1 MFDWLQNLPL
11 LLPWLVILPL
21 VWALLSLALGTHY
34 RHWLAG
40 LAIAALMLVNLG
52 LVGQWLL
59 EGDLT
64 YALGGWEAPLGI
76 QLRLDGLALA
86 LVGVTS
92 LVITACALHASTYLD
107 DYPRAQQY
115 FWPLL
120 AFIWAS
126 LNVIWLSADLFNLY
140 VGLELLG
147 LSAVGLVALTGQAEA
162 LGAALRYLYAALLGS
177 LAYLLGVALIY
188 SGYGQLDLLALAPL
202 LQSDASTRLALAL
215 MTLGLLLKTA
225 IFPLH
230 SWLPPA
236 HGKALPPV
244 SALLSALVVK
254 ASFYILARLWLQTGT
269 QVVVPSAAQMLGILG
284 AGAIFWGGWMAWR
297 QNELKMLVAYSTVAQ
312 LGYLMLMFPLAIGVS
327 PAAAQLAWEG
337 GWLHLIAH
345 ALAKAAMFLAAGNLV
360 LAMRRPDLQGLH
372 GVGRFLPFSLLG
384 FGLAG
389 VSIMGLPPSGGFM
402 AKWLLLQSALLSG
415 QWWWLL
421 VLVAGSALSALY
433 IFKVYQQCYVDDT
446 EVDSFRHPSLW
457 MDVSSILLAILAVGL
472 GILSAW
478 PQALIGSV
486 LDGGAG

>member
-1 MFDWLQNLPL
+1 MADWLQNLPL
-11 LLPWLVILPL
+11 LLPWLVIVPL
-21 VWALLSLALGTHY
+21 VWALVNLALGNRL
-34 RHWLAG
+34 RHLVAG
-40 LAIAALMLVNLG
+40 ISIVILLLVSLG
-52 LVGQWLL
+52 VLGQWLVL
-59 EGDLT
+59 GDLT
-64 YALGGWEAPLGI
+64 YALGDWDVPLGI

-86 LVGVTS
+86 MVLLTS
-92 LVITACALHASTYLD
+92 LVTSACALHASTYLD

-120 AFIWAS
+120 AFTWAS

-147 LSAVGLVALTGQAEA
+147 LSAVGLVALTGQTEA

-188 SGYGQLDLLALAPL
+188 SGYGQLDLLSLAPL
-202 LQSDASTRLALAL
+202 LQSDATTRLAFAL

-225 IFPLH
+225 VFPLH
-230 SWLPPA
+230 VWLPPA
-236 HGKALPPV
+236 HGRALPPV
-244 SALLSALVVK
+244 SALLSALVIK
-254 ASFYILARLWLQTGT
+254 ASFYILVRLWLEAGVE
-269 QVVVPSAAQMLGILG
+269 VVVPSAAQLLGVLG
-284 AGAIFWGGWMAWR
+284 AGAVFWGGWMAWR
-297 QNELKMLVAYSTVAQ
+297 QTELKMLVAYSTVAQ
-312 LGYLMLMFPLAIGVS
+312 LGYLMLVFPLAVGVS

-337 GWLHLIAH
+337 GWLQLIAH

-402 AKWLLLQSALLSG
+402 AKWLLLQSALMSG

-421 VLVAGSALSALY
+421 VLVVGSALSAVY
-433 IFKVYQQCYVDDT
+433 IFKVYQQCYIEDT
-446 EVDSFRHPSLW
+446 DVDSFRHPSLL
-457 MDVSSILLAILAVGL
+457 MDLSSITLALLALSL
-472 GILSAW
+472 GVFSAW
-478 PQALIGSV
+478 PQALVGSAFS
-486 LDGGAG
+486 GGAG

>member
-1 MFDWLQNLPL
+1 MSSLLQELPQ

-21 VWALLSLALGTHY
+21 FWALFSLALGVLY
-34 RHWLAG
+34 RHWIAGVFIFLLLAT
-40 LAIAALMLVNLG
+40 NLI
-52 LVGQWLL
+52 LIGQWLL
-59 EGDLT
+59 LGDL
-64 YALGGWEAPLGI
+64 YYSLGDWDVPLGI
-76 QLRLDGLALA
+76 QLRLDGVALA
-86 LVGVTS
+86 MVTVTS
-92 LVITACALHASTYLD
+92 LVTAACSLHASTYLD

-120 AFIWAS
+120 AFTWAS

-147 LSAVGLVALTGQAEA
+147 LSAVGLVALTGQTEA

-188 SGYGQLDLLALAPL
+188 SGYGQLDLPALSGL
-202 LQSDASTRLALAL
+202 LESDASTRLALAL

-230 SWLPPA
+230 IWLPPA

-254 ASFYILARLWLQTGT
+254 ASFYILVRLWLEAGL
-269 QVVVPSAAQMLGILG
+269 QVVVPSAAQFMGALG
-284 AGAIFWGGWMAWR
+284 AGAVFWGGWMAWR
-297 QNELKMLVAYSTVAQ
+297 QTELKMLVAYSTVAQ
-312 LGYLMLMFPLAIGVS
+312 LGYLMLIFPLMVGVS
-327 PAAAQLAWEG
+327 PTAAQLAWEG
-337 GWLHLIAH
+337 GWLQLIAH

-360 LAMRRPDLQGLH
+360 LAMRRPDIIGLH

-402 AKWLLLQSALLSG
+402 AKWLLLQSALASG

-421 VLVAGSALSALY
+421 VLAGGSALSAVY
-433 IFKVYQQCYVDDT
+433 IFKVYQQCYIEDT
-446 EVDSFRHPSLW
+446 EVDNFRHPSLLL
-457 MDVSSILLAILAVGL
+457 DLSSITLALLALSL
-472 GILSAW
+472 GIFSAW
-478 PQALIGSV
+478 PQALLATALS
-486 LDGGAG
+486 GGGV